1 MGGSER
7 AALASHIGT
16 VIEHLLKLQAS
27 PAKEPRNGR
36 RDTVIRTR
44 SAIAGQLED
53 SPSLRPK
60 VDSMVARQL
69 LRQRRLVAY
78 VLALYNEA
86 PLVPLEGIAFSVDQ
100 VLGPWFPAD

>member
-27 PAKEPRNGR
+27 PGKEPRNGR
-36 RDTVIRTR
+36 RETVIRTR

-69 LRQRRLVAY
+69 LRQRRLVAD
-78 VLALYNEA
+78 VLALYNQA
-86 PLVPLEGIAFSVDQ
+86 PLVPLEGTTFSVAQ
-100 VLGPWFPAD
+100 VLDPWFPAD